1 MNATERALVAAHE
14 TMGTEPVTQ
23 CYAKATWLRWRVGI
37 PPFTSEFCHCFKFF
51 GEQVNDVGPA
61 GSGQAARIVNQV
73 MVAGIAETVCEAL
86 SLAE

>member
-1 MNATERALVAAHE
+1 MLCEGNLVALAGGDPAIYE
-14 TMGTEPVTQ
+14 RILPLFQV
-23 CYAKATWLRWRVGI
+23 
-37 PPFTSEFCHCFKFF
+37 F

-61 GSGQAARIVNQV
+61 GSGQAARIVKQV